1 MPLIYP
7 SSSIG
12 LVSSMAV
19 RGHTDAKSP
28 SSRIVLGFCMSLYPG
43 GFLEICKNKKNI
55 FSTFFFLKKVLKIK
69 KVF

>member
-1 MPLIYP
+1 
-7 SSSIG
+7 
-12 LVSSMAV
+12 MAV
-19 RGHTDAKSP
+19 RGHADAKSP
-28 SSRIVLGFCMSLYPG
+28 SSRIALGFCMSLYPD